1 MGLFMDWKLQ
11 TVPVKIKKINV
22 KKYAMMNMQN
32 KNHVKTSQQ
41 KTSFND
47 LSRESDS
54 VNQKLGGQYVENSC
68 CSMESGIT

>member
-1 MGLFMDWKLQ
+1 
-11 TVPVKIKKINV
+11 
-22 KKYAMMNMQN
+22 MMNMQN

-54 VNQKLGGQYVENSC
+54 VNQKLGGQYVENKC